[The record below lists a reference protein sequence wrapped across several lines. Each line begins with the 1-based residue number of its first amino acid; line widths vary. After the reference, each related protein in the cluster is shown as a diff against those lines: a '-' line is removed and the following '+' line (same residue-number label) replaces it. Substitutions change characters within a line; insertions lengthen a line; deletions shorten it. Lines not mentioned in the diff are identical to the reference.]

1 MHAACCRE
9 FKYAFSRAASVGE
22 NIEFLRELLR
32 QLKRCVC
39 VLLWWWCGWV
49 VGEGGGGLGVLASEC
64 GE

>member
-39 VLLWWWCGWV
+39 VVVVVVWV
-49 VGEGGGGLGVLASEC
+49 GGGGGGGA
-64 GE
+64 